1 MTALITITLALSTL
15 APSPP
20 ITDTAPI
27 TTTLT
32 GWASQYAPGVM
43 ARVIATRQAG
53 LTARDLPL
61 DLPPVDGYVAA
72 RYPDDIGRVVLLRPA
87 TQGRET
93 WERFL
98 VVDCAGRSDRR
109 ESDGLSGLAWMLR
122 YNILVEVDYETAVRW
137 GTVGRGMRVEMRW
150 AD

>member
-1 MTALITITLALSTL
+1 MTALITLTLAL
-15 APSPP
+15 APIACPELVEGPP
-20 ITDTAPI
+20 ITA
-27 TTTLT
+27 TLT

-72 RYPDDIGRVVLLRPA
+72 RYPDDIGRVVLLRPI
-87 TQGRET
+87 GRRE

-98 VVDCAGRSDRR
+98 VVDCAGRNDRR
-109 ESDGLSGLAWMLR
+109 ESDGLSGLAWMER
-122 YNILVEVDYETAVRW
+122 YNVLVEVDYETAVRW
-137 GTVGRGMRVEMRW
+137 DTVGRGIMVQMRW

>member
-1 MTALITITLALSTL
+1 
-15 APSPP
+15 
-20 ITDTAPI
+20 
-27 TTTLT
+27 
-32 GWASQYAPGVM
+32 M

-72 RYPDDIGRVVLLRPA
+72 RYPDDIGRVVLLRPI
-87 TQGRET
+87 GRRE

-98 VVDCAGRSDRR
+98 VVDCAGRNDRR
-109 ESDGLSGLAWMLR
+109 ESDGLSGLAWMER
-122 YNILVEVDYETAVRW
+122 YNVLVEVDYETAVRW
-137 GTVGRGMRVEMRW
+137 DTVGRGIMVQMRW